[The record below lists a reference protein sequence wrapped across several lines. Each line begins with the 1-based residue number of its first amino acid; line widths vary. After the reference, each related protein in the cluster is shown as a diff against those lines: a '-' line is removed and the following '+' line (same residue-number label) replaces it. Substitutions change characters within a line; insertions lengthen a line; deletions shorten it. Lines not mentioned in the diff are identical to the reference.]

1 MKKFYSILLLFI
13 VFTFLT
19 TYNPSEIEFFPNKNN
34 SIFNIKNIKIINN
47 NRVNE
52 NYIQSKLTEIY
63 GRNIFFLKNKDI
75 KNLIKNISYLDSVE
89 VKKKYPNTLIVKIV
103 ETEPIAILF
112 KNNEYFLLDSA
123 SNLIKT
129 SKDQVDNYN
138 YPHIFGKNSE
148 KYFLNFLNFLK
159 KNNFPINKIKNYYYF
174 QIGRWDIELLN
185 NKIIKLPYKN
195 TDQAIIKSIELMK
208 EKDFKNYNIIDFR
221 VDGKIVVE

>member
-174 QIGRWDIELLN
+174 QIGRWDLQLD
-185 NKIIKLPYKN
+185 NKMIIKLPSEKMKN
-195 TDQAIIKSIELMK
+195 AIKKTIKLLTK
-208 EKDFKNYNIIDFR
+208 EDFKNYEVIDLRINDRII
-221 VDGKIVVE
+221 VK

>member
-112 KNNEYFLLDSA
+112 KNNE
-123 SNLIKT
+123 NH
-129 SKDQVDNYN
+129 N
-138 YPHIFGKNSE
+138 
-148 KYFLNFLNFLK
+148 
-159 KNNFPINKIKNYYYF
+159 INK
-174 QIGRWDIELLN
+174 
-185 NKIIKLPYKN
+185 
-195 TDQAIIKSIELMK
+195 
-208 EKDFKNYNIIDFR
+208 
-221 VDGKIVVE
+221 